1 MATMPKLADEPH
13 REQASRMKVIHDE
26 SACRV
31 PAYCERHYSPAELAE
46 LWNLS
51 VDTLRRLFVN
61 EPGVLQISSPRR
73 GRRNYATM
81 RIPETVAE
89 RVHRKLSSV

>member
-1 MATMPKLADEPH
+1 
-13 REQASRMKVIHDE
+13 MKVIHDE
-26 SACRV
+26 SACRL

-61 EPGVLQISSPRR
+61 EPGVLQISNPK
-73 GRRNYATM
+73 A
-81 RIPETVAE
+81 
-89 RVHRKLSSV
+89 RKAKLHNNAHTGNGLPSAYIGN

>member
-1 MATMPKLADEPH
+1 MATATKLV
-13 REQASRMKVIHDE
+13 QAPQESRM
-26 SACRV
+26 
-31 PAYCERHYSPAELAE
+31 YERHYSPAELAE

-61 EPGVLQISSPRR
+61 EPGVLQISSQRR